1 MAGIEAAGSFV
12 LGDHSH
18 DINLVKQNALKLA
31 RIAKA
36 AGLPTVLTSSME
48 DRIQGPLVPEIA
60 EILPEEFAARIK
72 RPGIVNAMHHDGF
85 NKAVKATGRKKLF
98 VAGITTEII
107 LLIFGHGGAADK
119 KNPAKRAGQVRLE
132 R

>member
-48 DRIQGPLVPEIA
+48 DRIQGPLVPELA
-60 EILPEEFAARIK
+60 EILPDEFAARI
-72 RPGIVNAMHHDGF
+72 RRSDARSCSWPASQPRSASMRSNAVRG
-85 NKAVKATGRKKLF
+85 ATY
-98 VAGITTEII
+98 E
-107 LLIFGHGGAADK
+107 
-119 KNPAKRAGQVRLE
+119 Q
-132 R
+132 